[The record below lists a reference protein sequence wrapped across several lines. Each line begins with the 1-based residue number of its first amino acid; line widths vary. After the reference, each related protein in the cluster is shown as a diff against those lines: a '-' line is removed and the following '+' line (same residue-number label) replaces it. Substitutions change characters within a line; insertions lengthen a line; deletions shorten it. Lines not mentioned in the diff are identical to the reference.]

1 MAKKP
6 VPVVK
11 EPEPVVDPLKPVVQ
25 FVFTTEVI
33 ADWLRNGWKR
43 RKNVF
48 ESVLIDGRIPRN
60 QTNFVFDLAKK
71 SVLPGGGVVWFRK
84 SRKFNTDGMYP
95 VEDHKDYRGWGKK
108 G

>member
-1 MAKKP
+1 MRVLRECIEKIYG
-6 VPVVK
+6 
-11 EPEPVVDPLKPVVQ
+11 
-25 FVFTTEVI
+25 VF
-33 ADWLRNGWKR
+33 
-43 RKNVF
+43 
-48 ESVLIDGRIPRN
+48 LILFPF
-60 QTNFVFDLAKK
+60 NFVFDLAKK